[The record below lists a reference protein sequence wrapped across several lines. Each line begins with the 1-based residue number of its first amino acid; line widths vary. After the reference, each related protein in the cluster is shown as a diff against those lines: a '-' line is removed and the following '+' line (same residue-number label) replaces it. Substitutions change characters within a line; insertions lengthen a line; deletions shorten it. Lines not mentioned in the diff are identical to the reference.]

1 MNVTADIKTDERRMI
16 EYFLAPMLRYKEE
29 SLRER

>member
-1 MNVTADIKTDERRMI
+1 MSVTTDIRVDERRMI
-16 EYFLAPMLRYKEE
+16 EYFLAPLLRYKEE